1 MIVIMNTNILFTMVP
16 GIISKG
22 YNILNH
28 LFYKVQSSF
37 KDFKFLYPFE
47 GKYRIDA
54 EQILSECWSNKTNT
68 LRQLV
73 YMLKTLITK
82 MGSHWEREE

>member
-1 MIVIMNTNILFTMVP
+1 MIVIMNTNILFNMVP

-37 KDFKFLYPFE
+37 QRLLVPLPIL

-73 YMLKTLITK
+73 SMIQTFRTK
-82 MGSHWEREE
+82 MGSHW

>member
-1 MIVIMNTNILFTMVP
+1 MDLLFFKKNCSRLYIDSKNNNSLVKKIENKNEDKMIVIMNTNILFTVVP

-37 KDFKFLYPFE
+37 QRL
-47 GKYRIDA
+47 
-54 EQILSECWSNKTNT
+54 
-68 LRQLV
+68 LV
-73 YMLKTLITK
+73 PLPI
-82 MGSHWEREE
+82 